1 MKSDTGWGK
10 ICNFV
15 GMNYRIIAPRRIEG
29 EIDLPASK
37 SISNRVLLLNALC
50 ATPGRLSNLAQ
61 CDDTDA
67 VLSAL
72 AQPDASEVNIGAAG
86 TAMRFLTAYFATR
99 EGREVVID
107 GTERMRQRPIG
118 VLVDALRQLGADIEY
133 VEAEGYPP
141 LKITGTR
148 LHGGALTVSGSVS
161 SQYITAI
168 LLIAPVIG
176 GITLT
181 IEGEIMSRPY
191 IDMTL
196 ALMARYGVKAEW
208 RENVIHV
215 PAGEYTAL
223 DFTVEADWSA
233 ASYWWAM
240 QAIVPQS
247 RISLKGLEPQS
258 LQGDS
263 RIAELMSQM
272 GVTGNWCGRYLDLR
286 SNGGVGCCCSTF
298 ADLSGTPDIAQ
309 TLVVMLCLMGRP
321 FRITG
326 LRTLRIKETDR
337 LEALRTE
344 LRKLGYV
351 VKVEGDDAISWHFE
365 TTAAEASP
373 HICTY
378 HDHRM
383 AMAFAPAA
391 IRFPGLIIDDAQVV
405 SKSYPLFWEHLRQAG
420 FKIEEV

>member
-1 MKSDTGWGK
+1 
-10 ICNFV
+10 
-15 GMNYRIIAPRRIEG
+15 MNYRIIAPRKIEG

-247 RISLKGLEPQS
+247 RITLKGLEPQS

-263 RIAELMSQM
+263 RIAELVSQM

>member
-1 MKSDTGWGK
+1 
-10 ICNFV
+10 
-15 GMNYRIIAPRRIEG
+15 MNYRIIAPRRIEG

-148 LHGGALTVSGSVS
+148 LHGGALTVNGSVS

-247 RISLKGLEPQS
+247 RITLKGLEPQS

>member
-1 MKSDTGWGK
+1 
-10 ICNFV
+10 
-15 GMNYRIIAPRRIEG
+15 MNYRIIAPRRIEG

-72 AQPDASEVNIGAAG
+72 ARPDASEVNIGAAG
-86 TAMRFLTAYFATR
+86 TAMRFLSAYFATR

-208 RENVIHV
+208 RDNVIHV

-247 RISLKGLEPQS
+247 RITLKGLEPQS

-272 GVTGNWCGRYLDLR
+272 GVMGNWCGRYLDLR

-309 TLVVMLCLMGRP
+309 TLVVMLCLMGRS

-337 LEALRTE
+337 LEALRIE

-405 SKSYPLFWEHLRQAG
+405 SKSYPLFWEHLRQVG

>member
-1 MKSDTGWGK
+1 
-10 ICNFV
+10 
-15 GMNYRIIAPRRIEG
+15 MNYRIIAPRRIEG

-141 LKITGTR
+141 LKITGKR

-286 SNGGVGCCCSTF
+286 SNGGVGCCCFTF

-351 VKVEGDDAISWHFE
+351 VKVEGDDAISWHLE

>member
-1 MKSDTGWGK
+1 
-10 ICNFV
+10 
-15 GMNYRIIAPRRIEG
+15 MNYRIIAPRRIEG

-67 VLSAL
+67 VLLAL

-107 GTERMRQRPIG
+107 GTERMRQRPIR

-148 LHGGALTVSGSVS
+148 LRGGALTVSGSVS

-223 DFTVEADWSA
+223 DFKVEADWSA

-247 RISLKGLEPQS
+247 RITLKGLEPQS

-263 RIAELMSQM
+263 RIAELMLQM

-337 LEALRTE
+337 LEAVRTE

-365 TTAAEASP
+365 TTAAESAP
-373 HICTY
+373 HIFTY

>member
-1 MKSDTGWGK
+1 
-10 ICNFV
+10 
-15 GMNYRIIAPRRIEG
+15 MNYRIIAPRRIEG

-247 RISLKGLEPQS
+247 RITLKGLEPQS

-326 LRTLRIKETDR
+326 LRTLRIKEPDR

>member
-1 MKSDTGWGK
+1 
-10 ICNFV
+10 
-15 GMNYRIIAPRRIEG
+15 MNYRIIAPRRIEG

-272 GVTGNWCGRYLDLR
+272 GVMGNWCGRYLDLR

-309 TLVVMLCLMGRP
+309 TLVVMLCLMERP

-337 LEALRTE
+337 LEALRIE

>member
-1 MKSDTGWGK
+1 
-10 ICNFV
+10 
-15 GMNYRIIAPRRIEG
+15 MNYRIIAPRRIEG

-61 CDDTDA
+61 CNDTDA

-247 RISLKGLEPQS
+247 RITLKGLEPQS

-351 VKVEGDDAISWHFE
+351 VKVEGDDAISWHLE

>member
-1 MKSDTGWGK
+1 
-10 ICNFV
+10 
-15 GMNYRIIAPRRIEG
+15 MNYRIIAPRRIEG

>member
-1 MKSDTGWGK
+1 
-10 ICNFV
+10 
-15 GMNYRIIAPRRIEG
+15 MNYRIIAPRRIEG

-107 GTERMRQRPIG
+107 GTERMRQRPIR

-141 LKITGTR
+141 LKITGKR

>member
-1 MKSDTGWGK
+1 
-10 ICNFV
+10 
-15 GMNYRIIAPRRIEG
+15 MNYRIIAPRRIEG

-133 VEAEGYPP
+133 VKAEGYPP
-141 LKITGTR
+141 LKITGKR
-148 LHGGALTVSGSVS
+148 LRGGALTVSGSVS

-196 ALMARYGVKAEW
+196 ALMDRYGVKAEW

-215 PAGEYTAL
+215 PAGEYTSL

-247 RISLKGLEPQS
+247 RITLKGLEPQS

-286 SNGGVGCCCSTF
+286 SDGGVGCCCSTF

>member
-1 MKSDTGWGK
+1 
-10 ICNFV
+10 
-15 GMNYRIIAPRRIEG
+15 MNYRIIAPRRIEG

-72 AQPDASEVNIGAAG
+72 EQPDASEVNIGAAG

-247 RISLKGLEPQS
+247 RITLKGLEPQS

-286 SNGGVGCCCSTF
+286 SNGGVGCCRSTF

>member
-1 MKSDTGWGK
+1 
-10 ICNFV
+10 
-15 GMNYRIIAPRRIEG
+15 MNYRIIAPRRIEG

-86 TAMRFLTAYFATR
+86 TAMRFLTAYFATC

-148 LHGGALTVSGSVS
+148 LRGGALTVSGSVS

-176 GITLT
+176 GIALT

-223 DFTVEADWSA
+223 DFKVEADWSA

-247 RISLKGLEPQS
+247 RITLKGLEPQS

-272 GVTGNWCGRYLDLR
+272 GVMGNWCGRYLDLR

-337 LEALRTE
+337 LEALRIE

-365 TTAAEASP
+365 TTAAEAAP
-373 HICTY
+373 HISTY

>member
-1 MKSDTGWGK
+1 
-10 ICNFV
+10 
-15 GMNYRIIAPRRIEG
+15 MNYRIIAPRRIEG

-148 LHGGALTVSGSVS
+148 LRGGALTVSGSVS

-309 TLVVMLCLMGRP
+309 TLVVMLCLMGCP

>member
-1 MKSDTGWGK
+1 
-10 ICNFV
+10 
-15 GMNYRIIAPRRIEG
+15 MNYRIIAPRRIEG

-391 IRFPGLIIDDAQVV
+391 IRFPGLIVDDAQVV

>member
-1 MKSDTGWGK
+1 
-10 ICNFV
+10 
-15 GMNYRIIAPRRIEG
+15 MNYRIIAPRRIEG

-99 EGREVVID
+99 EGRGVVID

-196 ALMARYGVKAEW
+196 ALMARYGVRAEW

>member
-1 MKSDTGWGK
+1 
-10 ICNFV
+10 
-15 GMNYRIIAPRRIEG
+15 MNYRIIAPRRIEG

-247 RISLKGLEPQS
+247 RITLKGLEPQS

-286 SNGGVGCCCSTF
+286 SDGGVGCCCSTF

-351 VKVEGDDAISWHFE
+351 VKVEGDDAISWHLE

>member
-1 MKSDTGWGK
+1 
-10 ICNFV
+10 
-15 GMNYRIIAPRRIEG
+15 MNYRIIAPRRIEG

-286 SNGGVGCCCSTF
+286 NNGGVGCCCSTF

-351 VKVEGDDAISWHFE
+351 VKVEGDDAISWHLE

>member
-1 MKSDTGWGK
+1 
-10 ICNFV
+10 
-15 GMNYRIIAPRRIEG
+15 MNYRIIAPRRIEG

-67 VLSAL
+67 VLTAL

-99 EGREVVID
+99 EGRKVVID

-118 VLVDALRQLGADIEY
+118 VLVDALRQLGANIEY

-176 GITLT
+176 GIALT
-181 IEGEIMSRPY
+181 IEDEIMSRPY

-208 RENVIHV
+208 RDNVIHV

-247 RISLKGLEPQS
+247 RITLKGLEPQS

-286 SNGGVGCCCSTF
+286 SDGGVGCCCSTF

-373 HICTY
+373 HISTY

>member
-1 MKSDTGWGK
+1 
-10 ICNFV
+10 
-15 GMNYRIIAPRRIEG
+15 MNYRIIAPQRIVG

-50 ATPGRLSNLAQ
+50 TTPGKLSNLAQ

-67 VLSAL
+67 VLTAL

-176 GITLT
+176 GIALT
-181 IEGEIMSRPY
+181 IEGEVMSRPY

-247 RISLKGLEPQS
+247 RITLKGLEPQS

-263 RIAELMSQM
+263 HIAELMSQM

-309 TLVVMLCLMGRP
+309 TLAVMLCLMGRP

-391 IRFPGLIIDDAQVV
+391 IRFPSLIIDDAQVV

>member
-1 MKSDTGWGK
+1 
-10 ICNFV
+10 
-15 GMNYRIIAPRRIEG
+15 MNYRIIAPRRIEG

-99 EGREVVID
+99 EGRGVVID

-176 GITLT
+176 GIALT

-247 RISLKGLEPQS
+247 RITLKGLEPQS

-405 SKSYPLFWEHLRQAG
+405 SKSYPLFWEHLRQVG

>member
-1 MKSDTGWGK
+1 
-10 ICNFV
+10 
-15 GMNYRIIAPRRIEG
+15 MNYRIIAPRKIEG

-176 GITLT
+176 GIALT

-247 RISLKGLEPQS
+247 RISLKGLKPQS

-351 VKVEGDDAISWHFE
+351 VKVEGDDAISWHLE

>member
-1 MKSDTGWGK
+1 
-10 ICNFV
+10 
-15 GMNYRIIAPRRIEG
+15 MNYRIIAPRRIEG

-99 EGREVVID
+99 EGRGVVID

-176 GITLT
+176 GIALT

-247 RISLKGLEPQS
+247 RITLKGLDPQS

-405 SKSYPLFWEHLRQAG
+405 SKSYPMFWEHLRQAG

>member
-1 MKSDTGWGK
+1 
-10 ICNFV
+10 
-15 GMNYRIIAPRRIEG
+15 MNYRIIAPRRIEG

-272 GVTGNWCGRYLDLR
+272 GVMGNWCGRYLDLR

-351 VKVEGDDAISWHFE
+351 MKVEGDDAISWHFE

-391 IRFPGLIIDDAQVV
+391 IRFPGLIIDDSQVV

>member
-1 MKSDTGWGK
+1 
-10 ICNFV
+10 
-15 GMNYRIIAPRRIEG
+15 MNYRIIAPRRIEG

-148 LHGGALTVSGSVS
+148 LHGGALMVSGSVS

-373 HICTY
+373 QICTY

>member
-1 MKSDTGWGK
+1 
-10 ICNFV
+10 
-15 GMNYRIIAPRRIEG
+15 MNYRIIAPRRIEG

-107 GTERMRQRPIG
+107 GTERMRQRPIR

-141 LKITGTR
+141 LKITGKR

-272 GVTGNWCGRYLDLR
+272 GVMGNWCGRYLDLR

-337 LEALRTE
+337 LEALRIE

-351 VKVEGDDAISWHFE
+351 VKVDGDDAISWHFE

>member
-1 MKSDTGWGK
+1 
-10 ICNFV
+10 
-15 GMNYRIIAPRRIEG
+15 MNYCITAPRRIEG

-50 ATPGRLSNLAQ
+50 AKPGRLSNLAQ

-72 AQPDASEVNIGAAG
+72 AQPDASEMNIGAAG

-99 EGREVVID
+99 EGRAVVID

-133 VEAEGYPP
+133 VEADGYPP

-176 GITLT
+176 GIALT

-208 RENVIHV
+208 RDNVIHV

-247 RISLKGLEPQS
+247 RITLKGLEPQS

-298 ADLSGTPDIAQ
+298 ADFSGTPDIAQ

-337 LEALRTE
+337 LEALRIE

-373 HICTY
+373 HISTY

>member
-1 MKSDTGWGK
+1 
-10 ICNFV
+10 
-15 GMNYRIIAPRRIEG
+15 MNYRIIAPRRIEG

-72 AQPDASEVNIGAAG
+72 DQPDASEVNIGAAG

-118 VLVDALRQLGADIEY
+118 VLVDALCQLGADIEY

-247 RISLKGLEPQS
+247 RITLKGLEPQS

>member
-1 MKSDTGWGK
+1 
-10 ICNFV
+10 
-15 GMNYRIIAPRRIEG
+15 MNYSITAPRRIEG

-50 ATPGRLSNLAQ
+50 ATSGRLSNLAQ

-99 EGREVVID
+99 VGRAVVID

-118 VLVDALRQLGADIEY
+118 VLVDALRQLGANIEY

-141 LKITGTR
+141 LKIIGTR

-176 GITLT
+176 GIALT

-208 RENVIHV
+208 RDNVIRV
-215 PAGEYTAL
+215 PAGEFTAL

-247 RISLKGLEPQS
+247 RITLKGLEPQS

-298 ADLSGTPDIAQ
+298 ADLSDTPDIAQ

>member
-1 MKSDTGWGK
+1 
-10 ICNFV
+10 
-15 GMNYRIIAPRRIEG
+15 MNYRIIAPRRIEG

-263 RIAELMSQM
+263 HIAELMSQM

>member
-1 MKSDTGWGK
+1 
-10 ICNFV
+10 
-15 GMNYRIIAPRRIEG
+15 MNYRIIAPRRIEG

-148 LHGGALTVSGSVS
+148 LRGGALTVSGSVS

-351 VKVEGDDAISWHFE
+351 VKVEGDDAISWHLE

>member
-1 MKSDTGWGK
+1 
-10 ICNFV
+10 
-15 GMNYRIIAPRRIEG
+15 MNYRIIAPRRIEG

-148 LHGGALTVSGSVS
+148 LRGGALTVSGSVS

>member
-1 MKSDTGWGK
+1 
-10 ICNFV
+10 
-15 GMNYRIIAPRRIEG
+15 MNYRIIAPRRIEG

-176 GITLT
+176 GIALT

-196 ALMARYGVKAEW
+196 ALMARYGVKTEW

-247 RISLKGLEPQS
+247 RITLKGLEPQS

-286 SNGGVGCCCSTF
+286 SNGGMGCCCSTF

-365 TTAAEASP
+365 TSAAEASP

>member
-1 MKSDTGWGK
+1 
-10 ICNFV
+10 
-15 GMNYRIIAPRRIEG
+15 MNYRIIAPRRIEG

-141 LKITGTR
+141 LKITGKR

-196 ALMARYGVKAEW
+196 ALMDRYGVKAEW

-247 RISLKGLEPQS
+247 RITLKGLEPQS

-286 SNGGVGCCCSTF
+286 SNGGVVCCCSTF

-351 VKVEGDDAISWHFE
+351 VKVEVDDAISWHFE

-373 HICTY
+373 HISTY

>member
-1 MKSDTGWGK
+1 
-10 ICNFV
+10 
-15 GMNYRIIAPRRIEG
+15 MNYRIIASRRIEG

-50 ATPGRLSNLAQ
+50 ATPGRLSNLVQ

-107 GTERMRQRPIG
+107 GTERMRQRPIR

-181 IEGEIMSRPY
+181 IEGEVMSRPY

-247 RISLKGLEPQS
+247 RITLKGLEPQS

>member
-1 MKSDTGWGK
+1 
-10 ICNFV
+10 
-15 GMNYRIIAPRRIEG
+15 MNYSISITAPRRIEG

-67 VLSAL
+67 VLTAL

-99 EGREVVID
+99 VGRAVVID

-133 VEAEGYPP
+133 MEAEGYPP

-148 LHGGALTVSGSVS
+148 LHGGALRVSGSVS

-176 GITLT
+176 GIALT

-208 RENVIHV
+208 RDNVIHV
-215 PAGEYTAL
+215 PAGEYIAL

-247 RISLKGLEPQS
+247 RITLKGLEPQS

-286 SNGGVGCCCSTF
+286 SDGGVGCCCSTF

-337 LEALRTE
+337 LEALRIE

-373 HICTY
+373 HISTY

>member
-1 MKSDTGWGK
+1 
-10 ICNFV
+10 
-15 GMNYRIIAPRRIEG
+15 MNYRIIAPRRIEG

-107 GTERMRQRPIG
+107 GTERMRQRPIR

-141 LKITGTR
+141 LKITGKR

-176 GITLT
+176 GIALT

-196 ALMARYGVKAEW
+196 ALMARYGVKTEW

-223 DFTVEADWSA
+223 DFKVEADWSA

-337 LEALRTE
+337 LEALRIE

>member
-1 MKSDTGWGK
+1 
-10 ICNFV
+10 
-15 GMNYRIIAPRRIEG
+15 MNYRIIAPRRIEG

-286 SNGGVGCCCSTF
+286 SNDGVGCCCSTF

>member
-1 MKSDTGWGK
+1 M
-10 ICNFV
+10 

>member
-1 MKSDTGWGK
+1 
-10 ICNFV
+10 
-15 GMNYRIIAPRRIEG
+15 MNYRIIAPRRIEG

-240 QAIVPQS
+240 QTIVPQS
-247 RISLKGLEPQS
+247 RITLKGLEPQS

-351 VKVEGDDAISWHFE
+351 VKVEGDDAISWHLE